1 MRVRAIPLVTGAVF
15 CVACH
20 TPLNY
25 LGPQAPRYAG
35 EPAAMPAAGAAGP
48 LRIVTFNVKYARR
61 VDSAIV
67 VLESEPSLR
76 GADLIML
83 QEMDALGT
91 ERIAR
96 ALGLG
101 YVYYPATVH
110 RGTRS
115 DFGNAILTRWP
126 VVSDA
131 KILLPHRGRVS
142 GTARA
147 ATAATIRV
155 GDRLVRAYS
164 VHLGTPAEIGMRS
177 RRDQILTVLA
187 DAEGYPQVVVGGDMN
202 NHGLGNVV
210 RDHGY
215 QWPTERGP
223 RTSLLGRWDHL
234 FLKGFHAVGGVETG
248 TVRNNRGASDHR
260 PVWAFAAPEAAPP
273 DSAPAPKP

>member
-1 MRVRAIPLVTGAVF
+1 MRVRAVPLLTGAVF

-25 LGPQAPRYAG
+25 LGTPGPRYVG
-35 EPAAMPAAGAAGP
+35 EPAARPAAGAAGP

-76 GADLIML
+76 DADLIML
-83 QEMDALGT
+83 QEMDAPGT

-110 RGTRS
+110 PGTGH

-126 VVSDA
+126 MVSDA
-131 KILLPHRGRVS
+131 KILLPHLGRGS

-155 GDRLVRAYS
+155 GGRLVRAYS
-164 VHLGTPAEIGMRS
+164 VHLGTPTEIGPRS
-177 RRDQILTVLA
+177 RRDQILTILA
-187 DAEGYPQVVVGGDMN
+187 DAEGYPHVVVGGDMN
-202 NHGLGNVV
+202 NHDLGFVV
-210 RDHGY
+210 RDPGY

-223 RTSLLGRWDHL
+223 RTSLLGRRDHL
-234 FLKGFHAVGGVETG
+234 FLKGFHAVGGDETG
-248 TVRNNRGASDHR
+248 TVLDNRNASDHR
-260 PVWAFAAPEAAPP
+260 PVWAFAAPEAAPS
-273 DSAPAPKP
+273 DSAPKP

>member
-1 MRVRAIPLVTGAVF
+1 MRVRAVALLTGAVL
-15 CVACH
+15 CAACH

-25 LGPQAPRYAG
+25 LGTQGPRYAG
-35 EPAAMPAAGAAGP
+35 GPAAMPAAGSAGP

-67 VLESEPSLR
+67 VLESEQSLR
-76 GADLIML
+76 DADLIML
-83 QEMDALGT
+83 QEMDAPGT

-110 RGTRS
+110 PGTRN

-126 VVSDA
+126 MVSDA
-131 KILLPHRGRVS
+131 KILLPHRGRGS

-155 GDRLVRAYS
+155 GGRLVRVYS
-164 VHLGTPAEIGMRS
+164 VHLGTPTEIGPRS
-177 RRDQILTVLA
+177 RRDQILTILA

-202 NHGLGNVV
+202 NHELGYMV

-223 RTSLLGRWDHL
+223 RTGRLGRWDHL
-234 FLKGFHAVGGVETG
+234 FLKGFHAVGGDGTG
-248 TVRNNRGASDHR
+248 TVLDNRGASDHR
-260 PVWAFAAPEAAPP
+260 PVWAFAAPEAAPS